1 MKVSQ
6 CKCVAFLLFCLTLII
21 TCAVHG
27 QQTQTNPK
35 FFEET
40 KLKAEKGDAIAQY
53 FLGVM
58 YREGKRVEKNHAN
71 AEKWFRKAAEQND
84 ENAQHDLG
92 VMYANGEGVDRDFF
106 EALKWYRKA
115 AAQNHAQAQFQI
127 ANMYVEGFTV
137 EMDFFEAMKWYR
149 KAAEQN
155 HAQAQFRLA
164 RMYEAGVG
172 DGIGR
177 DYAEAMKW
185 LRKAAEQNDADA
197 QYALGMVYY
206 NGVVK
211 GEKDFVEAYAWW
223 NLAANESRKAADELD
238 ELEPRMGQAQ
248 VLEAQKRSKELRAII
263 EAKIAAQ
270 KNESK
275 KR

>member
-115 AAQNHAQAQFQI
+115 AEQNHAQAQFQI
-127 ANMYVEGFTV
+127 ANMYEVGIGVER
-137 EMDFFEAMKWYR
+137 DFAEAMKWYR
-149 KAAEQN
+149 LAAEQN
-155 HAQAQFRLA
+155 YVGAQFKLGVMFREGKKVVEDSV
-164 RMYEAGVG
+164 EAV
-172 DGIGR
+172 
-177 DYAEAMKW
+177 KW
-185 LRKAAEQNDADA
+185 FRKAAEQNDTDA
-197 QYALGMVYY
+197 QFALGMVYY
-206 NGVVK
+206 NGLVIGNRNV
-211 GEKDFVEAYAWW
+211 VEAYAWW
-223 NLAANESRKAADELD
+223 NLAANASKRAAAERDLMEESMEASK
-238 ELEPRMGQAQ
+238 
-248 VLEAQKRSKELRAII
+248 VLEAQKLSRELRAII
-263 EAKIAAQ
+263 EAKIEAQ
-270 KNESK
+270 KNAPK
-275 KR
+275 KK